1 MKFARMS
8 FQFLCIAASGV
19 PGIGGANGVCQK
31 NLSSFL
37 EVLLV
42 QSTMLG
48 YVRGTLF
55 WTCPNVVVIVGINS
69 EPQSHGDPPFSGGA
83 RGIFRVAGRSSHSG
97 RRCNGRKENKRS
109 RTSRRRLAPNPQGSQ
124 ITTHDSSFILSRFP
138 RIEEPY
144 AVSAGKSTLFF
155 VFDLESNSGIPCYFH
170 AVAAQEV
177 SWKGDC

>member
-42 QSTMLG
+42 QSTIFG

-55 WTCPNVVVIVGINS
+55 WTCPNVVVIVYINS
-69 EPQSHGDPPFSGGA
+69 PIPWGPPFSFFCWAGL
-83 RGIFRVAGRSSHSG
+83 VA
-97 RRCNGRKENKRS
+97 
-109 RTSRRRLAPNPQGSQ
+109 P
-124 ITTHDSSFILSRFP
+124 
-138 RIEEPY
+138 
-144 AVSAGKSTLFF
+144 
-155 VFDLESNSGIPCYFH
+155 
-170 AVAAQEV
+170 
-177 SWKGDC
+177 